1 MAGQRFLNINR
12 VIRILV
18 VTDFFYNSAFGS
30 FAPVFAIFITNQ
42 ISGGGAKVAGFAT
55 AVYWIVKS
63 AVQLPIARFL
73 DRKKNEQVDF
83 YAMFFGY
90 LGAGATVF
98 GYLFASEPLHL
109 YIIQGF
115 FGFAMAW
122 AVPAWYKIFT
132 RHVDKWEIAFEWSLE
147 SVFSV
152 GIAAAGAA
160 ALGGYL
166 ADRFGF
172 DVLFAAAGTLAVI
185 ASFLLLP
192 LKKNLLAPDHIRK
205 IYPERRPHRF

>member
-1 MAGQRFLNINR
+1 MTIPFFSKLKINK
-12 VIRILV
+12 VIRVLV

-42 ISGGGAKVAGFAT
+42 IAGGSAKVAGFAT

-63 AVQLPIARFL
+63 TVQLPIARFI
-73 DRKKNEQVDF
+73 DKRKNERVDF
-83 YAMFFGY
+83 FSMFFGY
-90 LGAGATVF
+90 LGAGLTVF
-98 GYLFASEPLHL
+98 GYLFVSEPIHL
-109 YIIQGF
+109 YVVQGL
-115 FGFAMAW
+115 FGFSMAW

-132 RHVDKWEIAFEWSLE
+132 RHVDKWEIAMEWSLE

-152 GIAAAGAA
+152 GVATAGAA

-172 DVLFAAAGTLAVI
+172 
-185 ASFLLLP
+185 
-192 LKKNLLAPDHIRK
+192 
-205 IYPERRPHRF
+205 E